1 MQQVKD
7 LSEFQH
13 KVWELEVQRAA
24 RATHLKES
32 LKDSRVVLLSIGT
45 VVAAGVLF
53 FIYRKIRKSK
63 LRVSMTVI

>member
-7 LSEFQH
+7 LKEFQH

-32 LKDSRVVLLSIGT
+32 LKDSRVVLLSASAVMAVGI
-45 VVAAGVLF
+45 LF

-63 LRVSMTVI
+63 LKVSMTVV